1 MRSADDNSQPGRYCA
16 RRCGVAPARADAWRR
31 AGEWYG
37 TERESTGTEWDA
49 DLTDRLGRSA
59 RGSTMANR
67 RNGRMPWQRAAT
79 DERRVHTS
87 IFLPRLTVADGEW
100 LAQVLPALQR
110 NARPE
115 PQSVR
120 VEDISL
126 RYRSGRLGIA
136 DALDATSTL
145 LEPFARAGAALEH
158 RNEWYIADEDDED
171 EELFD
176 TD

>member
-1 MRSADDNSQPGRYCA
+1 MR
-16 RRCGVAPARADAWRR
+16 
-31 AGEWYG
+31 
-37 TERESTGTEWDA
+37 
-49 DLTDRLGRSA
+49 
-59 RGSTMANR
+59 
-67 RNGRMPWQRAAT
+67 
-79 DERRVHTS
+79 TS

-136 DALDATSTL
+136 DALDAASAL

-158 RNEWYIADEDDED
+158 RNEWYIADDDEDDD
-171 EELFD
+171 EELFE
-176 TD
+176 TDKPAGLDEAPGQDMLVSARVVVDATGEDAGASALYWVVVALAAS